1 MKKLQQIIKQ
11 LLKEL
16 KLDLKD
22 PNLIETPLRVA
33 KSLLYATRGYR
44 EPAQIE
50 IKERFKTKF
59 PTKYKGMVV
68 QTGIKV
74 YGTCPHHL
82 KDIEYD
88 ISFGIIYRKEALG
101 LSMIYRIIKL
111 LAAKLIL
118 QEDLTRDIV
127 HVFKLNLDPE
137 GIAVVVKGYHNCMR
151 SRGIEQNIPT
161 TTTELY
167 GSFKKDSKTRQE
179 FFNRIS

>member
-1 MKKLQQIIKQ
+1 MKKIQQLIKQ

-16 KLDLKD
+16 KLNLRD
-22 PNLIETPLRVA
+22 PNLKETPIRVA
-33 KSLLYATRGYR
+33 KALLYATRGHR
-44 EPAQIE
+44 EEAQKEIE
-50 IKERFKTKF
+50 RRFHTSF
-59 PTKYKGMVV
+59 PTKYRGMVI

-88 ISFGIIYRKEALG
+88 ISFGIIYKEEALG

-111 LAAKLIL
+111 LAARLVL
-118 QEDLTRDIV
+118 QEDLTQDIV
-127 HVFKLNLDPE
+127 RVFKLNLDPE

-167 GSFKKDSKTRQE
+167 GSFKNDAKTRQE
-179 FFNRIS
+179 FFNYIS